1 MLEINWDRK
10 AKAYILKS
18 AVTLP
23 VSRETLFDF
32 FSDAFQLEQITPPL
46 LQFKVLTPP
55 PINIQAGTL
64 IEYKLKLRGFPI
76 RWRTEISTW
85 DPPFSFTDR
94 QLKGPYYLWEHLHT
108 FHDTPNGTVV
118 NDTVKYRVP
127 GGRLV
132 HALMVK
138 NDLMTIFGYRQ
149 SCMQEIF
156 ATGQPGTSPSS

>member
-76 RWRTEISTW
+76 RWRTEI
-85 DPPFSFTDR
+85 
-94 QLKGPYYLWEHLHT
+94 
-108 FHDTPNGTVV
+108 
-118 NDTVKYRVP
+118 
-127 GGRLV
+127 
-132 HALMVK
+132 
-138 NDLMTIFGYRQ
+138 
-149 SCMQEIF
+149 
-156 ATGQPGTSPSS
+156 

>member
-1 MLEINWDRK
+1 M
-10 AKAYILKS
+10 
-18 AVTLP
+18 
-23 VSRETLFDF
+23 
-32 FSDAFQLEQITPPL
+32 
-46 LQFKVLTPP
+46 
-55 PINIQAGTL
+55 
-64 IEYKLKLRGFPI
+64 
-76 RWRTEISTW
+76 
-85 DPPFSFTDR
+85 
-94 QLKGPYYLWEHLHT
+94 
-108 FHDTPNGTVV
+108 